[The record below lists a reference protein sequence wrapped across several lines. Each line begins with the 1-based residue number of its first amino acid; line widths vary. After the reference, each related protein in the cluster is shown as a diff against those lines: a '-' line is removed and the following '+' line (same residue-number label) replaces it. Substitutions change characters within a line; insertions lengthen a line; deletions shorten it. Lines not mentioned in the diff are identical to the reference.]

1 MMGRDWDEVVM
12 VIVIRCLLAIL
23 VCAVLREVW

>member
-1 MMGRDWDEVVM
+1 MDRDWDEVVM

-23 VCAVLREVW
+23 VWMVLRDM